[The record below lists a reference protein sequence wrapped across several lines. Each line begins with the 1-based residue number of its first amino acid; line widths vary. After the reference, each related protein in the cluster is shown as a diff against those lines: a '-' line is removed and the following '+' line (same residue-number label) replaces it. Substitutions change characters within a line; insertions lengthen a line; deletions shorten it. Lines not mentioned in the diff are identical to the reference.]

1 MAFRCVV
8 LGSVPSLPAI
18 NATVFRR
25 GGFLIPLHRHGSH
38 VRNVGGHG
46 AKAFVVVDEAIRA
59 RASSQRRG

>member
-1 MAFRCVV
+1 MGFLYVV
-8 LGSVPSLPAI
+8 PGSVPSLPAI

-25 GGFLIPLHRHGSH
+25 GGFLIRLHRHGSH

-46 AKAFVVVDEAIRA
+46 SKAFVVVDEAVRA